1 MNVMKKEMEDINEEL
16 NGASRNENTTVES
29 LKFIGWMGL
38 TED

>member
-1 MNVMKKEMEDINEEL
+1 MKKEMEDINEEL
-16 NGASRNENTTVES
+16 NGASGNENTIVEN